1 MIITDV
7 ENVPKVNMLLLIAN
21 YPVHMFYFRL
31 LILVVLQVKGFF
43 G

>member
-7 ENVPKVNMLLLIAN
+7 ESVPKVNTQLLIAN

-31 LILVVLQVKGFF
+31 LVLVALQVKGIF